1 MCLTIALHT
10 SEGPACVM
18 QTDATFCTVSI
29 DSASRGPSATAELLV
44 PSPRQWSGRLSRP
57 SRSSKSV
64 QPVSEAVY
72 RGGFAVA
79 VVINPTAHGG
89 ICRPAVQSDMLAL
102 DR

>member
-1 MCLTIALHT
+1 
-10 SEGPACVM
+10 M

-44 PSPRQWSGRLSRP
+44 PSPRLSRP

-79 VVINPTAHGG
+79 VVINPTADGG